1 LSTPI
6 VYSSTVKLT
15 IDQKLIRLLCLPAA
29 VFLFSCTPQKRLVYF
44 QETRKEPMNTIKLDT
59 AYNPVILPSD
69 ILSIYVA
76 SVSEEASKFFNFSG
90 TPDDGNSL
98 VNGFVVDHSGFIQM
112 PLVGDVRVG
121 GLTPAQARDTVTFK
135 LSKFLV
141 NPTIK
146 LNIRNFKVTVLGE
159 VARPGVYPV
168 QNEKL
173 TITEALAMAG
183 DITNYGL
190 RENVMI
196 IREVNDVKEFANVD
210 LTSREVFA
218 SAFYN
223 LRSNDII
230 YVESARRKRIFTES
244 FTRVLSWLTIPITS
258 IYLVYRITQEQ

>member
-1 LSTPI
+1 LRW
-6 VYSSTVKLT
+6 LF
-15 IDQKLIRLLCLPAA
+15 CLAAA
-29 VFLFSCTPQKRLVYF
+29 VFLFSCTSQKRLTYF
-44 QETRKEPMNTIKLDT
+44 RETREEKTNSIALDT
-59 AYNPVILPSD
+59 AYNPVIYPSD

-90 TPDDGNSL
+90 TPDDGSSL

-112 PLVGDVRVG
+112 PLVGDVHVG
-121 GLTPAQARDTVTFK
+121 GLTPAQARDTVTQK

-141 NPTIK
+141 SPTVK
-146 LNIRNFKVTVLGE
+146 LNIRNFKVTILGE

-173 TITEALAMAG
+173 TLTEALAMAG

-196 IREVNDVKEFANVD
+196 IREVNDKKEFYNVD

-218 SAFYN
+218 SAYYN

-230 YVESARRKRIFTES
+230 YVESARRKRIFTEN
-244 FTRVLSWLTIPITS
+244 FTRILSWLTVPISS
-258 IYLVYRITQEQ
+258 IYLIYRITQNQ

>member
-1 LSTPI
+1 
-6 VYSSTVKLT
+6 
-15 IDQKLIRLLCLPAA
+15 
-29 VFLFSCTPQKRLVYF
+29 
-44 QETRKEPMNTIKLDT
+44 MNTIALDT
-59 AYNPVILPSD
+59 TYTPVISPSD

-90 TPDDGNSL
+90 SPDDGSSL
-98 VNGFVVDHSGFIQM
+98 VNGFVVDHAGFIQM

-121 GLTPAQARDTVTFK
+121 GLTPAQSRDTITLK

-141 NPTIK
+141 NPTVK

-196 IREVNDVKEFANVD
+196 IREINDKKEFVSVD

-244 FTRVLSWLTIPITS
+244 FTRVLSWLTIPLTS
-258 IYLVYRITQEQ
+258 IYLVYRISQSQ

>member
-1 LSTPI
+1 MLRWL
-6 VYSSTVKLT
+6 V
-15 IDQKLIRLLCLPAA
+15 CLAAA
-29 VFLFSCTPQKRLVYF
+29 VFLFSCTSQKRLTYF
-44 QETRKEPMNTIKLDT
+44 QETRQEKSNTIALDT
-59 AYNPVILPSD
+59 SYNPIIYPSD

-90 TPDDGNSL
+90 GAQDDGTSL

-121 GLTPAQARDTVTFK
+121 GLTPAQARDTVSQK

-141 NPTIK
+141 NPTVK
-146 LNIRNFKVTVLGE
+146 LNIRNFKVTILGE
-159 VARPGVYPV
+159 VGRPGVYPV

-196 IREVNDVKEFANVD
+196 IREVEGKKEFFYVN

-218 SAFYN
+218 SAYYN

-230 YVESARRKRIFTES
+230 YVESARRKRIFTEN
-244 FTRVLSWLTIPITS
+244 FTRILSWITVPISS
-258 IYLVYRITQEQ
+258 IYLLYRITQSQ